1 MPVQQ
6 STTSAARV
14 LLRRCKPYGAPLDNN
29 GKPQKVA
36 RPPNAFILFRSD
48 YIAKHEGDK
57 HQRSL
62 SQAAGATWNLLTD
75 AEKLPYQRK
84 AHEIAER
91 FKRENPDYEWNTPK
105 ASSSK
110 SPRSRSKKSSP
121 SSAAS
126 SSKTPRGKLGRAARG
141 AASAAPAPASPIT
154 NSDASTIDWSEV
166 ELFSVPSPSPSSWS
180 CSATTSSSWESGA
193 PSPIVGFT
201 EDDFALLAAP
211 SAVEPALIPE
221 EPVFYQAE
229 PVLVPNDPYF
239 CNEIYPYPTADPSS
253 PEFAAQLQQFAIL
266 PHRQDIAY
274 GTFLCDG
281 NAW

>member
-6 STTSAARV
+6 STSSAARAA
-14 LLRRCKPYGAPLDNN
+14 LRRCRPYGAPLDNN
-29 GKPQKVA
+29 GKPKVA

-48 YIAKHEGDK
+48 YIAKHEGEK

-84 AHEIAER
+84 AQEIAER

-105 ASSSK
+105 APSSK
-110 SPRSRSKKSSP
+110 SPRSRAKKSSP

-126 SSKTPRGKLGRAARG
+126 SSKTPRTKSGRAASG
-141 AASAAPAPASPIT
+141 AAAPASPIT

-180 CSATTSSSWESGA
+180 TTSVTSSSWESGA
-193 PSPIVGFT
+193 PTPVVTFT
-201 EDDFALLAAP
+201 EDDFTLPAAFT
-211 SAVEPALIPE
+211 VDEPAPIPE
-221 EPVFYQAE
+221 DPAFYQTE
-229 PVLVPNDPYF
+229 PPYVPNDPYF
-239 CNEIYPYPTADPSS
+239 CNEVYPYPTADPSS

-266 PHRQDIAY
+266 PHRQEVAY
-274 GTFLCDG
+274 DTFLCDG
-281 NAW
+281 SSW

>member
-6 STTSAARV
+6 STASAARA
-14 LLRRCKPYGAPLDNN
+14 LLRRCKPCGAPLDNN

-48 YIAKHEGDK
+48 CIAQHEGDK

-84 AHEIAER
+84 AQAIAER

-110 SPRSRSKKSSP
+110 SSRSRAKKSSP
-121 SSAAS
+121 SAAS
-126 SSKTPRGKLGRAARG
+126 SSKTPRTKSARAASG
-141 AASAAPAPASPIT
+141 AAAPASPIT

-166 ELFSVPSPSPSSWS
+166 EFFSPPSPSPSSWS
-180 CSATTSSSWESGA
+180 NSATTSSSWESGA
-193 PSPIVGFT
+193 PSPIVAFT
-201 EDDFALLAAP
+201 KDDFALLAAP

-229 PVLVPNDPYF
+229 PVFVPNDPYF
-239 CNEIYPYPTADPSS
+239 CNETYSYPTADPSS

-266 PHRQDIAY
+266 PHRQDIVHN
-274 GTFLCDG
+274 TFLCDG
-281 NAW
+281 SLW

>member
-6 STTSAARV
+6 STASAARA

-29 GKPQKVA
+29 GKPKVA

-48 YIAKHEGDK
+48 YIAQHEGDK

-84 AHEIAER
+84 AQEIAER

-110 SPRSRSKKSSP
+110 SPRSRAKKSSP

-126 SSKTPRGKLGRAARG
+126 SLKTPRTKSARAASH
-141 AASAAPAPASPIT
+141 AAGAAPAPASPIT
-154 NSDASTIDWSEV
+154 NSDASTIDWSDV
-166 ELFSVPSPSPSSWS
+166 ELFSAPSPSPSSWS
-180 CSATTSSSWESGA
+180 CSATSSSSWESNA
-193 PSPIVGFT
+193 PSPIITFT
-201 EDDFALLAAP
+201 EDDFALLAAS
-211 SAVEPALIPE
+211 SAVEPPK

-229 PVLVPNDPYF
+229 PVLVPNDPYL
-239 CNEIYPYPTADPSS
+239 CNETFSYPTADPSS
-253 PEFAAQLQQFAIL
+253 SEFAAQLQQFAIL
-266 PHRQDIAY
+266 PHRQVAAY
-274 GTFLCDG
+274 DTFLCDG
-281 NAW
+281 SLW

>member
-6 STTSAARV
+6 STASAARA
-14 LLRRCKPYGAPLDNN
+14 LLRRCKPYGAPLENN
-29 GKPQKVA
+29 GKPKVA

-48 YIAKHEGDK
+48 YIAQHEGDK

-62 SQAAGATWNLLTD
+62 SQAAGATWNLLSD

-84 AHEIAER
+84 AQEIAER

-110 SPRSRSKKSSP
+110 FPRSRAKKSSP

-126 SSKTPRGKLGRAARG
+126 SSKTPRTKSARAAS
-141 AASAAPAPASPIT
+141 SAAAPASPIT

-166 ELFSVPSPSPSSWS
+166 ELFSTPSPSPSSWS

-193 PSPIVGFT
+193 PSPIVPFI

-239 CNEIYPYPTADPSS
+239 CNETFPYPTADPSS

-266 PHRQDIAY
+266 PHRQVAAY
-274 GTFLCDG
+274 DTFLCNG
-281 NAW
+281 SSW

>member
-6 STTSAARV
+6 STTSAARA

-29 GKPQKVA
+29 GKPKVA

-48 YIAKHEGDK
+48 YIAQHEGDK

-84 AHEIAER
+84 AQEVAER

-110 SPRSRSKKSSP
+110 SSRSRSKKSSP

-126 SSKTPRGKLGRAARG
+126 SSKTPRTKSACAASSAAG
-141 AASAAPAPASPIT
+141 AAQAPASPIT

-166 ELFSVPSPSPSSWS
+166 EFFSPPSPSPSSWS
-180 CSATTSSSWESGA
+180 NSATTSSCWESGA
-193 PSPIVGFT
+193 PSPIVTFT

-229 PVLVPNDPYF
+229 PVLVPNYPYF
-239 CNEIYPYPTADPSS
+239 CNDTYSYPTADPSS

-274 GTFLCDG
+274 DTFLCDG
-281 NAW
+281 SLW

>member
-6 STTSAARV
+6 STTSAARA

-29 GKPQKVA
+29 GKPKVA

-48 YIAKHEGDK
+48 YIAQHEGDK

-84 AHEIAER
+84 AQAIAER

-110 SPRSRSKKSSP
+110 SPRSRAKKSSP

-126 SSKTPRGKLGRAARG
+126 SSKAPRTKSGRVASG
-141 AASAAPAPASPIT
+141 AAAPASPIT
-154 NSDASTIDWSEV
+154 NSDASAIDWSEV

-180 CSATTSSSWESGA
+180 TTSVTSSSWESSA
-193 PSPIVGFT
+193 PSPIVTFT
-201 EDDFALLAAP
+201 EDDFTLPVALT
-211 SAVEPALIPE
+211 VEGPASIPE
-221 EPVFYQAE
+221 EPAFYQAE
-229 PVLVPNDPYF
+229 PTFSPNDPYF
-239 CNEIYPYPTADPSS
+239 CTQAYPYPTGDPSS
-253 PEFAAQLQQFAIL
+253 PEFNEQFLRFAIL
-266 PHRQDIAY
+266 PYKQDIVHN
-274 GTFLCDG
+274 TFFCDG
-281 NAW
+281 SAW

>member
-6 STTSAARV
+6 STANAARV

-29 GKPQKVA
+29 GKPKVA

-84 AHEIAER
+84 AQEIAER

-105 ASSSK
+105 GSSSK
-110 SPRSRSKKSSP
+110 SPRSRAKKSSP
-121 SSAAS
+121 SSSAS
-126 SSKTPRGKLGRAARG
+126 SSKTPRTKSGRAASG
-141 AASAAPAPASPIT
+141 AAAPASPIT

-166 ELFSVPSPSPSSWS
+166 ELFNAPSPSPSSWS
-180 CSATTSSSWESGA
+180 NSATTSSSWESGA
-193 PSPIVGFT
+193 PSPIVTFT
-201 EDDFALLAAP
+201 EDDFALLVAP
-211 SAVEPALIPE
+211 SADGPALIPE

-239 CNEIYPYPTADPSS
+239 CTQAYPYPTADPSS
-253 PEFAAQLQQFAIL
+253 PEFNEQFLQFAIL
-266 PHRQDIAY
+266 PHRQDIVHN
-274 GTFLCDG
+274 TFLCDG
-281 NAW
+281 SSW

>member
-6 STTSAARV
+6 STASAART

-29 GKPQKVA
+29 GKPKVA

-48 YIAKHEGDK
+48 YIAQHEGDK

-84 AHEIAER
+84 AQEIAER

-121 SSAAS
+121 SSAAP
-126 SSKTPRGKLGRAARG
+126 SSKTPRTKLKSARAASG
-141 AASAAPAPASPIT
+141 AAAPASPIT

-180 CSATTSSSWESGA
+180 NSATTSSSWESGA
-193 PSPIVGFT
+193 PSPIVPFT
-201 EDDFALLAAP
+201 EEDFALLAAP
-211 SAVEPALIPE
+211 PADEPALIPE
-221 EPVFYQAE
+221 EPAFYQAE

-239 CNEIYPYPTADPSS
+239 CNETYSYPTADPSS

-274 GTFLCDG
+274 DTFLCHG
-281 NAW
+281 SLW

>member
-6 STTSAARV
+6 STASAARV

-29 GKPQKVA
+29 GKPKVA

-62 SQAAGATWNLLTD
+62 SQAAGATWNLLSD

-84 AHEIAER
+84 AQDIAER

-110 SPRSRSKKSSP
+110 SPRSRAKKSSP

-126 SSKTPRGKLGRAARG
+126 SSKTPRTKSARAAND
-141 AASAAPAPASPIT
+141 AAAPASPIT

-166 ELFSVPSPSPSSWS
+166 DLFSVPSPSPSSWS
-180 CSATTSSSWESGA
+180 TSATSSSWESGA
-193 PSPIVGFT
+193 PSPIVTFT
-201 EDDFALLAAP
+201 KDDFALLAAP

-239 CNEIYPYPTADPSS
+239 CNEAYSYPTADPSS

-274 GTFLCDG
+274 DTLLCDG
-281 NAW
+281 SLW